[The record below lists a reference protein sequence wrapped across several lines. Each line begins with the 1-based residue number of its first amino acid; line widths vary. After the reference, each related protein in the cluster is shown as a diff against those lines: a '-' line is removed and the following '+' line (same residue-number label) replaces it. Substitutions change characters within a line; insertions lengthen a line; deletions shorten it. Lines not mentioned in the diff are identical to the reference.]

1 MDLFPDIEQAVP
13 LPHEE
18 VLRYMVCKIR
28 DNRSEKWLADICRK
42 NNLSDIYQEYLQKG
56 VLKALEGEPD
66 VSFYPPRLTI
76 ELVPRTCWFDNV
88 RSAVSSSDWKRLRQQ
103 TARTAGWK
111 CQICGGK
118 GPRWPVECH
127 EIWHYDD
134 DRQCQ
139 TLTGLIALCPSC
151 HEVKHMGFSGLR
163 GKKDEAVAHLA
174 LVNGWSLQGAF
185 DYVDEAFDVWRERSR
200 HAWQLDITWLET
212 QGIKLQD
219 ETAAEGGNIPAEDQL
234 SLELEVPPVVVEST
248 AVPAVVEQGSIS
260 RDLWPILKDNPEG
273 QSCIPLIVRRVNVLV
288 SLPARVLPGEKG
300 DTGAVV
306 IKPAAKHS
314 R

>member
-28 DNRSEKWLADICRK
+28 DNRSEKWLAEICRK
-42 NNLSDIYQEYLQKG
+42 NNLSDIYQEYRQKG

-76 ELVPRTCWFDNV
+76 ELVPRSCWFDNV
-88 RSAVSSSDWKRLRQQ
+88 RSAVSSTDWKRLRQQ

-118 GPRWPVECH
+118 GSRWPVECH

-139 TLTGLIALCPSC
+139 ILTGLIALCPSC
-151 HEVKHMGFSGLR
+151 HEVKHMGFSELR

-185 DYVDEAFDVWRERSR
+185 DYVDEAFDVWRERSP
-200 HAWQLDITWLET
+200 
-212 QGIKLQD
+212 
-219 ETAAEGGNIPAEDQL
+219 GNW
-234 SLELEVPPVVVEST
+234 
-248 AVPAVVEQGSIS
+248 IS
-260 RDLWPILKDNPEG
+260 RGSRRRGLNARMRQQQRATTSLLRISFRWRLRFRLSRRRALRCPPSGSREAFPAICG
-273 QSCIPLIVRRVNVLV
+273 QS
-288 SLPARVLPGEKG
+288 
-300 DTGAVV
+300 
-306 IKPAAKHS
+306 
-314 R
+314 

>member
-28 DNRSEKWLADICRK
+28 GNRSEKWLAEICRK

-66 VSFYPPRLTI
+66 VSFYPPILTI
-76 ELVPRTCWFDNV
+76 ELVSRSCWFDNV
-88 RSAVSSSDWKRLRQQ
+88 RSAVSSTDWKRLRQQ

-200 HAWQLDITWLET
+200 HAWQLDISWLET
-212 QGIKLQD
+212 QGIKLRD
-219 ETAAEGGNIPAEDQL
+219 ETAAEGDNIPAEDQL
-234 SLELEVPPVVVEST
+234 SLELGIAPVVVEST
-248 AVPAVVEQGSIS
+248 AIPAVVEQESIFGDE
-260 RDLWPILKDNPEG
+260 RPILKDNTVSRSSFAG
-273 QSCIPLIVRRVNVLV
+273 STFWSVCQRVFC
-288 SLPARVLPGEKG
+288 RVKK
-300 DTGAVV
+300 V
-306 IKPAAKHS
+306 I
-314 R
+314 RYQW

>member
-18 VLRYMVCKIR
+18 VLRYMVCKIQ
-28 DNRSEKWLADICRK
+28 DNRSEKWLAEICRK

-56 VLKALEGEPD
+56 VLKVLEGEPD

-76 ELVPRTCWFDNV
+76 ELVPRSCWFDNV

-151 HEVKHMGFSGLR
+151 HEVKHMGFTGLR

-185 DYVDEAFDVWRERSR
+185 DYVDEAFEVWRERSR
-200 HAWQLDITWLET
+200 HAWQLDISWIET
-212 QGIKLQD
+212 QGIKLQV
-219 ETAAEGGNIPAEDQL
+219 ESAAEGNNIPAEDQL
-234 SLELEVPPVVVEST
+234 SLALEVPPVEAEST
-248 AVPAVVEQGSIS
+248 TVPAVVEQESIS
-260 RDLWPILKDNPEG
+260 GDVRPILKDNP
-273 QSCIPLIVRRVNVLV
+273 V
-288 SLPARVLPGEKG
+288 SRSSFAGSTFWSVCQQVFCQVKK
-300 DTGAVV
+300 V
-306 IKPAAKHS
+306 I
-314 R
+314 REQW

>member
-18 VLRYMVCKIR
+18 VLRYTVCKIC
-28 DNRSEKWLADICRK
+28 DNRSEEWLTEMCRK
-42 NNLSDIYQEYLQKG
+42 NNLSDVCQDYLQKG
-56 VLKALEGEPD
+56 VLKALEGKPD

-88 RSAVSSSDWKRLRQQ
+88 RSAVSSTDWKRLRQQ

-111 CQICGGK
+111 CQVCGGK

-134 DRQCQ
+134 DHQYQ
-139 TLTGLIALCPSC
+139 TLKGLIALCPSC
-151 HEVKHMGFSGLR
+151 HEVKHMGFSELR

-185 DYVDEAFDVWRERSR
+185 DYVDEAFDVWRARSR
-200 HAWQLDITWLET
+200 HAWQLDISWLET
-212 QGIKLQD
+212 HGIKLKD
-219 ETAAEGGNIPAEDQL
+219 ETAAEGDNIPPENQL
-234 SLELEVPPVVVEST
+234 SLELEVPPVAMEST
-248 AVPAVVEQGSIS
+248 AVSAVVEQESNSCEMGQ
-260 RDLWPILKDNPEG
+260 ILKDKTVSRSSSAWPAFWSVC
-273 QSCIPLIVRRVNVLV
+273 QRVFY
-288 SLPARVLPGEKG
+288 RVKK
-300 DTGAVV
+300 V
-306 IKPAAKHS
+306 I
-314 R
+314 REQW

>member
-1 MDLFPDIEQAVP
+1 MDLFPDIEQAIP

-18 VLRYMVCKIR
+18 VLHYMVCKIR
-28 DNRSEKWLADICRK
+28 DNRSEAWLAEICRK

-56 VLKALEGEPD
+56 VLKALECEPD

-76 ELVPRTCWFDNV
+76 ELVPRSCWFDNV

-111 CQICGGK
+111 CQVCGGK

-127 EIWHYDD
+127 ETWHYDD

-200 HAWQLDITWLET
+200 HAWQLDISWLET

-219 ETAAEGGNIPAEDQL
+219 ESAAEGDNIPAEDQL
-234 SLELEVPPVVVEST
+234 SLEHEVPPVAAAST
-248 AVPAVVEQGSIS
+248 AVPAVREQKNIS
-260 RDLWPILKDNPEG
+260 RDERPNLKDNP
-273 QSCIPLIVRRVNVLV
+273 V
-288 SLPARVLPGEKG
+288 SRSSSG
-300 DTGAVV
+300 GATFWSVCQRGFCQVKKV
-306 IKPAAKHS
+306 I
-314 R
+314 REQW

>member
-28 DNRSEKWLADICRK
+28 DNRSEEWLAEICRK
-42 NNLSDIYQEYLQKG
+42 NNLSDVCQEYLHRG

-134 DRQCQ
+134 DRQSQ

-151 HEVKHMGFSGLR
+151 HEVKHMGFSELR

-200 HAWQLDITWLET
+200 HAWQLDISWLAA

-219 ETAAEGGNIPAEDQL
+219 ETAAEGDHIPAEDQL
-234 SLELEVPPVVVEST
+234 SLAPEVPPVAAEST
-248 AVPAVVEQGSIS
+248 AVPAVGEQGSIS
-260 RDLWPILKDNPEG
+260 GDVRPILKDNPVSRSSFAG
-273 QSCIPLIVRRVNVLV
+273 STFWSVCQRVFCHV
-288 SLPARVLPGEKG
+288 KK
-300 DTGAVV
+300 V
-306 IKPAAKHS
+306 IKEQW
-314 R
+314 

>member
-1 MDLFPDIEQAVP
+1 M
-13 LPHEE
+13 
-18 VLRYMVCKIR
+18 
-28 DNRSEKWLADICRK
+28 CRK
-42 NNLSDIYQEYLQKG
+42 NNLSDVCQEYLHQG

-66 VSFYPPRLTI
+66 VGFYPPRLTI

-118 GPRWPVECH
+118 GRRWTVECH

-163 GKKDEAVAHLA
+163 GKKDEAAAHLA

-200 HAWQLDITWLET
+200 HTWQLDIWWLET
-212 QGIKLQD
+212 QGIKRQD
-219 ETAAEGGNIPAEDQL
+219 ETAAEGKNIPAEDQL
-234 SLELEVPPVVVEST
+234 SLELEGPPVAAEST
-248 AVPAVVEQGSIS
+248 AVPAIGKQESIS
-260 RDLWPILKDNPEG
+260 GDVRPILKDNPVSRSTFWSVC
-273 QSCIPLIVRRVNVLV
+273 QRVFCQV
-288 SLPARVLPGEKG
+288 KK
-300 DTGAVV
+300 V
-306 IKPAAKHS
+306 I
-314 R
+314 RDQW

>member
-1 MDLFPDIEQAVP
+1 
-13 LPHEE
+13 
-18 VLRYMVCKIR
+18 MVCKIR
-28 DNRSEKWLADICRK
+28 DNRSEEWLAEISRK
-42 NNLSDIYQEYLQKG
+42 NNLSDVCQEYLQKG
-56 VLKALEGEPD
+56 VLKALQGEPD
-66 VSFYPPRLTI
+66 VSYYPPRLTI
-76 ELVPRTCWFDNV
+76 ELVPRSCWFDNV

-139 TLTGLIALCPSC
+139 ILTGLIALCLSC

-185 DYVDEAFDVWRERSR
+185 DYVDEACDVWRERSR

-212 QGIKLQD
+212 QGIKFQD
-219 ETAAEGGNIPAEDQL
+219 ETAAEGDNIPAEDQL
-234 SLELEVPPVVVEST
+234 SLEFEVPPVATEST
-248 AVPAVVEQGSIS
+248 AVPSVVEQESNSYDMRQI
-260 RDLWPILKDNPEG
+260 PKDNPF
-273 QSCIPLIVRRVNVLV
+273 SRPLSVGSTFWSVCQRVFCQVKKV
-288 SLPARVLPGEKG
+288 IREPWSLNL
-300 DTGAVV
+300 
-306 IKPAAKHS
+306 
-314 R
+314 

>member
-28 DNRSEKWLADICRK
+28 GNRSEKWLAEICRK

-103 TARTAGWK
+103 TARSAGWK

-134 DRQCQ
+134 DRQYQ

-185 DYVDEAFDVWRERSR
+185 DYVDEAFEVWRERSH
-200 HAWQLDITWLET
+200 HAWQLDITWLGT
-212 QGIKLQD
+212 QGIKLRD
-219 ETAAEGGNIPAEDQL
+219 ETAAEGNNIPAEDQL
-234 SLELEVPPVVVEST
+234 SLALEVPPVATEST
-248 AVPAVVEQGSIS
+248 GVPAVGEQGSIS
-260 RDLWPILKDNPEG
+260 GDVRPILKDNPVSRSSSVG
-273 QSCIPLIVRRVNVLV
+273 STFWTVCQRVFC
-288 SLPARVLPGEKG
+288 RVKK
-300 DTGAVV
+300 V
-306 IKPAAKHS
+306 I
-314 R
+314 RDQW

>member
-28 DNRSEKWLADICRK
+28 GNRSEKWLAEICRK
-42 NNLSDIYQEYLQKG
+42 NNLSDVCQEYLQKG

-111 CQICGGK
+111 CQVCGGK

-134 DRQCQ
+134 DRQYQ

-151 HEVKHMGFSGLR
+151 HEVKHIGFSELR

-174 LVNGWSLQGAF
+174 LVNGRAHLTM
-185 DYVDEAFDVWRERSR
+185 WRRP
-200 HAWQLDITWLET
+200 LTC
-212 QGIKLQD
+212 
-219 ETAAEGGNIPAEDQL
+219 GGNALVMP
-234 SLELEVPPVVVEST
+234 
-248 AVPAVVEQGSIS
+248 GSWIS
-260 RDLWPILKDNPEG
+260 RGSKPRGSNFRMRQQQRATTSLLRISFRWRLRLRLSRWRALRCPPWWNKRACPAMCG
-273 QSCIPLIVRRVNVLV
+273 QSRRTTLY
-288 SLPARVLPGEKG
+288 PAHRSQGQRSG
-300 DTGAVV
+300 QSASGCSA
-306 IKPAAKHS
+306 

>member
-28 DNRSEKWLADICRK
+28 DNRSEEWLAEMCRK
-42 NNLSDIYQEYLQKG
+42 NNLSEVCQDYLHKG

-76 ELVPRTCWFDNV
+76 EQVPRTCWFDNV

-151 HEVKHMGFSGLR
+151 HEVKHMGFSELR

-200 HAWQLDITWLET
+200 HAWLLDISWLET

-219 ETAAEGGNIPAEDQL
+219 ETASEGDNIPAENQL
-234 SLELEVPPVVVEST
+234 SLALEVPPVATENT
-248 AVPAVVEQGSIS
+248 AVPAVVERQSIS
-260 RDLWPILKDNPEG
+260 SDERPILKDNPA
-273 QSCIPLIVRRVNVLV
+273 SLSSSVRSTFWSVCQRVFCQV
-288 SLPARVLPGEKG
+288 KK
-300 DTGAVV
+300 V
-306 IKPAAKHS
+306 I
-314 R
+314 REQW